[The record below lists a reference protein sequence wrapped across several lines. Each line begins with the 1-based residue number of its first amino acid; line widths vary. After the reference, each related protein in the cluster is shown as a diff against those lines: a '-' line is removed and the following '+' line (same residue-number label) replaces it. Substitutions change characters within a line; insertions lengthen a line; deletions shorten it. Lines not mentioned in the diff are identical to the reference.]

1 MEAKFVQRSYRL
13 HHRGYDFTVSRSSF
27 FRIQIP
33 DHHGSRTRPARL
45 SLAEL
50 RSRLSGIVSLRDG
63 EGWARRKQKVGK
75 GACSQYVIR
84 VIYTSQE
91 HRPVYNGA
99 RLLDS
104 RDYASLS

>member
-1 MEAKFVQRSYRL
+1 MVLVLSDTNTGPPRFSDPFLSFAEPRSC
-13 HHRGYDFTVSRSSF
+13 
-27 FRIQIP
+27 
-33 DHHGSRTRPARL
+33 
-45 SLAEL
+45 
-50 RSRLSGIVSLRDG
+50 LSGIVSLAQDG
-63 EGWARRKQKVGK
+63 EGWARSAVGK

>member
-1 MEAKFVQRSYRL
+1 MFIG
-13 HHRGYDFTVSRSSF
+13 HRIFGAGWRGE
-27 FRIQIP
+27 RE
-33 DHHGSRTRPARL
+33 GSA
-45 SLAEL
+45 
-50 RSRLSGIVSLRDG
+50 
-63 EGWARRKQKVGK
+63 VGK
-75 GACSQYVIR
+75 EACSQYVIR